1 MPIVEG
7 MENKQI
13 GLTVFATSPAFL
25 LVQLDVSIINVSLA
39 AIGARWQVGVLGLQW
54 VVDSYALAFASLL
67 LSTGALGDRLG
78 HRRVFILGLALFTGA
93 SVACGLAWSETA
105 LVAARVF
112 QGAGAAALVPSS
124 LALLTR
130 ACGDDGKLR
139 AWGVGWW
146 TASGTVGLAA
156 GPLLGGVL
164 VDLLGWR
171 SIFLVN
177 LPVGLLGIWLTRR
190 FVAASTPSE
199 TRLDWIGQT
208 LAILALLCLTGTVIE
223 APRFGWSSF
232 PVCAGLTVA
241 IMATAAF
248 LTQEHRCKHP
258 MLPLRFFCDRRFL
271 GATLVGFL
279 INMTLYGALFVL
291 GLYFQ
296 VTRHWPAWVSGIA
309 FLPLP
314 AVLGIANILASQ
326 IADRLGPSGCM
337 SAGLLIA
344 ASGCAVLSSLGAQT
358 AYGEMLVGLVLI
370 PAGAGIAVPV
380 MTSSLLG
387 SVPRSQAGVA
397 SGTLNAI
404 RQAGGAIGVALF
416 GALPIHPAFLLG
428 SGLMVAA
435 SAAAACL
442 IRSTKPVQRTG
453 RAGAAARSLSQ

>member
-1 MPIVEG
+1 
-7 MENKQI
+7 
-13 GLTVFATSPAFL
+13 
-25 LVQLDVSIINVSLA
+25 
-39 AIGARWQVGVLGLQW
+39 
-54 VVDSYALAFASLL
+54 
-67 LSTGALGDRLG
+67 
-78 HRRVFILGLALFTGA
+78 
-93 SVACGLAWSETA
+93 
-105 LVAARVF
+105 
-112 QGAGAAALVPSS
+112 
-124 LALLTR
+124 
-130 ACGDDGKLR
+130 
-139 AWGVGWW
+139 
-146 TASGTVGLAA
+146 
-156 GPLLGGVL
+156 
-164 VDLLGWR
+164 
-171 SIFLVN
+171 
-177 LPVGLLGIWLTRR
+177 
-190 FVAASTPSE
+190 
-199 TRLDWIGQT
+199 
-208 LAILALLCLTGTVIE
+208 
-223 APRFGWSSF
+223 
-232 PVCAGLTVA
+232 
-241 IMATAAF
+241 
-248 LTQEHRCKHP
+248 
-258 MLPLRFFCDRRFL
+258 
-271 GATLVGFL
+271 
-279 INMTLYGALFVL
+279 MTLYGALFVL

-314 AVLGIANILASQ
+314 VVLGIANILASR
-326 IADRLGPSGCM
+326 IADRLGPGGCM
-337 SAGLLIA
+337 STGLLIA